1 MLINILETAFNL
13 IISLNK
19 DLFEIISLSLKVT
32 ISALIIA
39 VSISIPIGAFLALYK
54 NKFQSFLVLISNTLM
69 GMPPVVLGLLIYTLV
84 SKKGIFGFLDIL
96 YTPSAMILA
105 QTLLIIPIVIS
116 LTYEEIYKK
125 NKEYNLLLISLN
137 LSNFSKL
144 KTLIYECRYAL
155 LTVALTGFGR
165 ASAEVGA
172 VMIVGGNINHFTRVM
187 TTAIAFETSKGS
199 IELAVALGLILL
211 LISLII
217 TIIIKSLRKISWMNI
232 LPLKIHNLS
241 YSVNGSNI
249 LNNINI
255 LSDEKKI
262 TIIAG
267 NNGSGKSTLLKILH
281 GLIEI
286 PDNIIKW
293 GDYSIKNVKD
303 NQDPIDMIKE
313 MLIQGGHSTQDD
325 LKLIDKDIKK
335 IVQESADFAIAS
347 PEPDLN
353 ELYTDILV

>member
-1 MLINILETAFNL
+1 
-13 IISLNK
+13 
-19 DLFEIISLSLKVT
+19 
-32 ISALIIA
+32 
-39 VSISIPIGAFLALYK
+39 
-54 NKFQSFLVLISNTLM
+54 M

-84 SKKGIFGFLDIL
+84 SKKGVFGFLDIL
-96 YTPSAMILA
+96 YTPSVMILA
-105 QTLLIIPIVIS
+105 QTLLIMPIVIS

-217 TIIIKSLRKISWMNI
+217 TIIIKSLRKIS
-232 LPLKIHNLS
+232 
-241 YSVNGSNI
+241 
-249 LNNINI
+249 
-255 LSDEKKI
+255 
-262 TIIAG
+262 
-267 NNGSGKSTLLKILH
+267 
-281 GLIEI
+281 
-286 PDNIIKW
+286 
-293 GDYSIKNVKD
+293 
-303 NQDPIDMIKE
+303 
-313 MLIQGGHSTQDD
+313 
-325 LKLIDKDIKK
+325 
-335 IVQESADFAIAS
+335 
-347 PEPDLN
+347 
-353 ELYTDILV
+353 

>member
-1 MLINILETAFNL
+1 MLINIVETAFNL
-13 IISLNK
+13 IISLDK
-19 DLFEIISLSLKVT
+19 DLFEIISLSLTVT

-39 VSISIPIGAFLALYK
+39 VAISIPLGAFLVLYK
-54 NKFQSFLVLISNTLM
+54 NRLQAFIVLISNTLM

-84 SKKGIFGFLDIL
+84 SKKGVFGFLDIL
-96 YTPSAMILA
+96 YTPSVMILA
-105 QTLLIIPIVIS
+105 QTLLIMPIVIS

-155 LTVALTGFGR
+155 ITVALTGFGR

-217 TIIIKSLRKISWMNI
+217 TIIIKSLRKIS
-232 LPLKIHNLS
+232 
-241 YSVNGSNI
+241 
-249 LNNINI
+249 
-255 LSDEKKI
+255 
-262 TIIAG
+262 
-267 NNGSGKSTLLKILH
+267 
-281 GLIEI
+281 
-286 PDNIIKW
+286 
-293 GDYSIKNVKD
+293 
-303 NQDPIDMIKE
+303 
-313 MLIQGGHSTQDD
+313 
-325 LKLIDKDIKK
+325 
-335 IVQESADFAIAS
+335 
-347 PEPDLN
+347 
-353 ELYTDILV
+353 

>member
-13 IISLNK
+13 IISLDK
-19 DLFEIISLSLKVT
+19 DLFEIISLSLTVT

-39 VSISIPIGAFLALYK
+39 VAISLPLGAFLVLYK
-54 NKFQSFLVLISNTLM
+54 NRLQAFIVLISNTLM

-84 SKKGIFGFLDIL
+84 SKKGVFGFLDIL
-96 YTPSAMILA
+96 YTPSVMILA
-105 QTLLIIPIVIS
+105 QTLLIMPIVIS

-155 LTVALTGFGR
+155 LTVAFTGFGR

-187 TTAIAFETSKGS
+187 RAAIAFETSKGS

-217 TIIIKSLRKISWMNI
+217 TIIIKSLRKIS
-232 LPLKIHNLS
+232 
-241 YSVNGSNI
+241 
-249 LNNINI
+249 
-255 LSDEKKI
+255 
-262 TIIAG
+262 
-267 NNGSGKSTLLKILH
+267 
-281 GLIEI
+281 
-286 PDNIIKW
+286 
-293 GDYSIKNVKD
+293 
-303 NQDPIDMIKE
+303 
-313 MLIQGGHSTQDD
+313 
-325 LKLIDKDIKK
+325 
-335 IVQESADFAIAS
+335 
-347 PEPDLN
+347 
-353 ELYTDILV
+353 

>member
-1 MLINILETAFNL
+1 MLINIVETAFNL
-13 IISLNK
+13 IISLDK
-19 DLFEIISLSLKVT
+19 DLFEIISLSLTVT

-39 VSISIPIGAFLALYK
+39 VAISIPLGAFLVLYK
-54 NKFQSFLVLISNTLM
+54 NRLQAFIVLISNTLM

-84 SKKGIFGFLDIL
+84 SKKGVFGFLDIL
-96 YTPSAMILA
+96 YTPSVMILA
-105 QTLLIIPIVIS
+105 QTLLIMPIVIS

-217 TIIIKSLRKISWMNI
+217 TIIIKSLRKIS
-232 LPLKIHNLS
+232 
-241 YSVNGSNI
+241 
-249 LNNINI
+249 
-255 LSDEKKI
+255 
-262 TIIAG
+262 
-267 NNGSGKSTLLKILH
+267 
-281 GLIEI
+281 
-286 PDNIIKW
+286 
-293 GDYSIKNVKD
+293 
-303 NQDPIDMIKE
+303 
-313 MLIQGGHSTQDD
+313 
-325 LKLIDKDIKK
+325 
-335 IVQESADFAIAS
+335 
-347 PEPDLN
+347 
-353 ELYTDILV
+353 

>member
-1 MLINILETAFNL
+1 MLIHILETAFSL
-13 IISLNK
+13 IISLDK
-19 DLFEIISLSLKVT
+19 DLFEIISLSLTVT

-39 VSISIPIGAFLALYK
+39 VSISIPFGAFLVLYK
-54 NKFQSFLVLISNTLM
+54 NKLQSFVVLISNTLM

-125 NKEYNLLLISLN
+125 NKEYNLLLTSLN

-217 TIIIKSLRKISWMNI
+217 TIIIKSLRKIS
-232 LPLKIHNLS
+232 
-241 YSVNGSNI
+241 
-249 LNNINI
+249 
-255 LSDEKKI
+255 
-262 TIIAG
+262 
-267 NNGSGKSTLLKILH
+267 
-281 GLIEI
+281 
-286 PDNIIKW
+286 
-293 GDYSIKNVKD
+293 
-303 NQDPIDMIKE
+303 
-313 MLIQGGHSTQDD
+313 
-325 LKLIDKDIKK
+325 
-335 IVQESADFAIAS
+335 
-347 PEPDLN
+347 
-353 ELYTDILV
+353 

>member
-1 MLINILETAFNL
+1 MLINIVETAFNL
-13 IISLNK
+13 IISLDK
-19 DLFEIISLSLKVT
+19 DLFEIISLSLTVT

-39 VSISIPIGAFLALYK
+39 VVISIPLGAFLVLYK
-54 NKFQSFLVLISNTLM
+54 NRLQAFIVLISNTLM

-84 SKKGIFGFLDIL
+84 SKKGVFGFLDIL
-96 YTPSAMILA
+96 YTPSVMILA
-105 QTLLIIPIVIS
+105 QTLLIMPIVIS

-217 TIIIKSLRKISWMNI
+217 TIIIKSLRKIS
-232 LPLKIHNLS
+232 
-241 YSVNGSNI
+241 
-249 LNNINI
+249 
-255 LSDEKKI
+255 
-262 TIIAG
+262 
-267 NNGSGKSTLLKILH
+267 
-281 GLIEI
+281 
-286 PDNIIKW
+286 
-293 GDYSIKNVKD
+293 
-303 NQDPIDMIKE
+303 
-313 MLIQGGHSTQDD
+313 
-325 LKLIDKDIKK
+325 
-335 IVQESADFAIAS
+335 
-347 PEPDLN
+347 
-353 ELYTDILV
+353 

>member
-1 MLINILETAFNL
+1 MLINILETAFGL
-13 IISLNK
+13 IISLDK
-19 DLFEIISLSLKVT
+19 DLFEIISLSLTVT

-39 VSISIPIGAFLALYK
+39 VSISIPFGAFLVLYK
-54 NKFQSFLVLISNTLM
+54 NKLQSFIVLISNTLM
-69 GMPPVVLGLLIYTLV
+69 DMQPVVLGLLIYTLV

-125 NKEYNLLLISLN
+125 NKEYNLLLTSLN

-217 TIIIKSLRKISWMNI
+217 TIIIKSLRKIS
-232 LPLKIHNLS
+232 
-241 YSVNGSNI
+241 
-249 LNNINI
+249 
-255 LSDEKKI
+255 
-262 TIIAG
+262 
-267 NNGSGKSTLLKILH
+267 
-281 GLIEI
+281 
-286 PDNIIKW
+286 
-293 GDYSIKNVKD
+293 
-303 NQDPIDMIKE
+303 
-313 MLIQGGHSTQDD
+313 
-325 LKLIDKDIKK
+325 
-335 IVQESADFAIAS
+335 
-347 PEPDLN
+347 
-353 ELYTDILV
+353 

>member
-1 MLINILETAFNL
+1 MLINILETAFSL
-13 IISLNK
+13 IISLDE
-19 DLFEIISLSLKVT
+19 DLFEIISLSLTVT

-39 VSISIPIGAFLALYK
+39 VSISIPFGAFLVLYK
-54 NKFQSFLVLISNTLM
+54 NKLQSFIVLISNTLM

-96 YTPSAMILA
+96 YTPSVMILA

-125 NKEYNLLLISLN
+125 NKEYKLLLTSLN

-217 TIIIKSLRKISWMNI
+217 TIIIKSLRKIS
-232 LPLKIHNLS
+232 
-241 YSVNGSNI
+241 
-249 LNNINI
+249 
-255 LSDEKKI
+255 
-262 TIIAG
+262 
-267 NNGSGKSTLLKILH
+267 
-281 GLIEI
+281 
-286 PDNIIKW
+286 
-293 GDYSIKNVKD
+293 
-303 NQDPIDMIKE
+303 
-313 MLIQGGHSTQDD
+313 
-325 LKLIDKDIKK
+325 
-335 IVQESADFAIAS
+335 
-347 PEPDLN
+347 
-353 ELYTDILV
+353 

>member
-1 MLINILETAFNL
+1 MLINIVETAFNL
-13 IISLNK
+13 IISLDK
-19 DLFEIISLSLKVT
+19 DLFEIISLSLTVT

-39 VSISIPIGAFLALYK
+39 VAISLPLGAFLVLYK
-54 NKFQSFLVLISNTLM
+54 NRLQAFIVLISNTLM

-84 SKKGIFGFLDIL
+84 SKKGVFGFLDIL
-96 YTPSAMILA
+96 YTPSVMILA
-105 QTLLIIPIVIS
+105 QTLLIMPIVIS

-217 TIIIKSLRKISWMNI
+217 TIIIKSLRKIS
-232 LPLKIHNLS
+232 
-241 YSVNGSNI
+241 
-249 LNNINI
+249 
-255 LSDEKKI
+255 
-262 TIIAG
+262 
-267 NNGSGKSTLLKILH
+267 
-281 GLIEI
+281 
-286 PDNIIKW
+286 
-293 GDYSIKNVKD
+293 
-303 NQDPIDMIKE
+303 
-313 MLIQGGHSTQDD
+313 
-325 LKLIDKDIKK
+325 
-335 IVQESADFAIAS
+335 
-347 PEPDLN
+347 
-353 ELYTDILV
+353 